1 MSVRR
6 HRRRRWQQAPHT
18 RSTRAAAMRAQIVA
32 GHHPIELIPQSF
44 LEHAIPGVYFL
55 TSGFM
60 KGALTPTRAETRD
73 KRSNQT
79 KQQPLQPTASA
90 TPEPRPQLAASTP
103 GLRTA
108 TSPLAPYALRLRI
121 RSCRGCCALQ
131 ATTRADERTPACA
144 TWSSRERR
152 TCTRCGALLR
162 ALVATRAY
170 GREYLAVVGFAARHG
185 THTTSACKRTT
196 ALTAHRALLR
206 A

>member
-1 MSVRR
+1 
-6 HRRRRWQQAPHT
+6 
-18 RSTRAAAMRAQIVA
+18 MRAQIVA

-60 KGALTPTRAETRD
+60 KGAPTPTRAETRD

-79 KQQPLQPTASA
+79 KKQPLQPTASA

-121 RSCRGCCALQ
+121 RSCRGCCACV
-131 ATTRADERTPACA
+131 AGHHTSRRAHTGMRDVVVQGKADMYA
-144 TWSSRERR
+144 LRR
-152 TCTRCGALLR
+152 TTACSRCYSGVR
-162 ALVATRAY
+162 A
-170 GREYLAVVGFAARHG
+170 YLAVVGFADRHG
-185 THTTSACKRTT
+185 THTTSACKGTT